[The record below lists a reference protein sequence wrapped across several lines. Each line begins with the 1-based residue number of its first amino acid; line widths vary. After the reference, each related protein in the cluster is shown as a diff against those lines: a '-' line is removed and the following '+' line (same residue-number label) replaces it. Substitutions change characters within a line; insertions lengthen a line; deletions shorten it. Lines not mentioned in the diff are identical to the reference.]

1 MGMHALVCHCSWR
14 DYNYDHFKEDAGK
27 IASGIRNEAPKKKEN
42 IEMSVDDDDDLESL
56 RLYAL
61 QTLLA
66 KKKTPGATTLT
77 PPQPAMSGV
86 SQCQGARLTWS
97 PYQAQLTTRGRGF
110 HRGGR
115 NGVFQSH
122 RNNSNLIAIVP
133 VTEETENSVSK
144 NKQVSSSEIPRL
156 VLPQHR
162 YCKDHSPQTKE
173 EKVSG
178 FAGRAVAGKGT
189 WYLFGFVMNSGVRQF
204 EFYNV
209 ISKQFLLQYHLV
221 TTKFSRYE
229 DSDSN
234 SSADD
239 SDEST
244 DNKSEKGSAT
254 SEKGQESKAVEQKDD
269 VPHNGIREEVLKK
282 SGGDDD
288 DIDDSIERLM
298 DQLEEVIGDKVSDN
312 KVVPI
317 VLKKESPNMK
327 AELKIPVAMP
337 TQPIQSFVTLEHVVS
352 PGISKDISLP
362 LVRSL
367 SSEESTISKHLS
379 TSSFKTEPLHE
390 MDRSILHRSSPKR
403 HPLSPISRS
412 SHSHTR
418 SPLNRVERV
427 PSPSSRV
434 RPYYPTGNHRFSRS
448 PSRYHTSPRYSRSRS
463 RSPLRPMKVSSSPLR
478 SLHSS
483 RRSISPRRDVSRSP
497 PSRYLSRINKS
508 LSPRRSLSPLLHR
521 SVSPRRPLSPRR
533 SVSPKGRRAE
543 FISLRR
549 SPSQL
554 YKSSPRRRSIS
565 PSFRRRSLSP
575 RKSPM
580 RRHSPS
586 PRRIVSPLPH
596 RYRPPSPRRQRSTS
610 PRQSSYRSSP
620 SHKLC
625 SPSSRHFS
633 PLPRRTSPSRHLHS
647 PLSRQHSPH
656 TWRQNSPAKQSSA
669 ASPSQRRFSP
679 LRRQVSPPRR
689 QLSPSRRM
697 ASPSRRMASPS
708 RRMASPSRRQISPS
722 RRLISP
728 PRRQISPIHLPLSPL
743 RRHISPVRRPISP
756 SQRHI
761 SPGRRPIS
769 PMRRRTSPARRPNS
783 PLRRQISP
791 ARRPNSPLRRQI
803 ITSPWR
809 PNSPQR
815 RQSSPA
821 RRPSTPV
828 RRQISPARR
837 APSPLRRQLSPIS
850 QQVSPKRYISSSP
863 RKLSPVPKRSRSPVR
878 RNPSPPR
885 KISPLVRNPSPPQR
899 HTSGSPPRSLGKRP
913 SPSRNISPIS
923 KRLGSPKYGRSRSP
937 QHLKERRSSLI
948 SRNRS
953 SWSPNQDTD
962 NKTVSPRICKRSRSP
977 VSKHRSRSDFN
988 VRQKEKDTAAGNDK
1002 IHLKEEEQRKTS
1014 KEVDSTRSSVNRG
1027 RSLKHSNSSR
1037 SAGWSSSSSLSL
1049 SPSPEVNTHA
1059 KSPIR
1064 ITTTIIS
1071 RRLGR
1076 GSSAG
1081 KHSSNSGETS
1091 TKVSVKNRVGK
1102 RETQNESSRKRD
1114 INKKSNRKQSAS
1126 PRSPLRNSPK
1136 VSEREIDR
1144 NKFQRG
1150 KNSSH
1155 RNSKSLK
1162 QDVESGPTDPI
1173 MEARRRKFESL
1184 NIVEPSVKKIRLKNM
1199 SEEKEKKELTTT
1211 SLGEQ
1216 PHHLTPPVESVLTH
1230 KKPEKSDWDEIDD
1243 CILELEKAIN
1253 LWDSDDGDFEVQ
1265 NKLKSSEDTKSLAKT
1280 DQEDQSKIST
1290 TKITKDEEIST
1301 KTRKLTSVSMPI
1313 KSKRLNN
1320 VVEESLQNHLENLHE
1335 AFTER
1340 GYPKPLIKN
1349 LLRLPE
1355 TPQSPKPE
1363 KPDTIPLV
1371 TKYYPCLQKI
1381 NKILVSGFHI
1391 LEASICTK
1399 NILKK
1404 PPVLVYKQPSSLR
1417 NLLVHPKLKTENGTT
1432 FIQPQQG
1439 SQPCNKTAGKTCQI
1453 HYPAATFSSNITNSI
1468 YTIKGN
1474 HT

>member
-1 MGMHALVCHCSWR
+1 MGKQALVAHMKGKKHIQLIQFRYIDGPSSFLGTTFSTSTAQLAALSPMPVMAAELSSSPGLYTAEPATSSQP
-14 DYNYDHFKEDAGK
+14 DNIIQPLLNTKNVMKPKSIEFLSPIKDEDMNNKNNLLFAKDVNLGFDTLTQL
-27 IASGIRNEAPKKKEN
+27 KKAK
-42 IEMSVDDDDDLESL
+42 MSVDEDDDLESL

-66 KKKTPGATTLT
+66 KKKTSGATTLT
-77 PPQPAMSGV
+77 PPQPEMSGV

-133 VTEETENSVSK
+133 VTEETENCVSK
-144 NKQVSSSEIPRL
+144 NKQVSSSETPRL

-178 FAGRAVAGKGT
+178 RLSACLGYPGYIQPLTGKSGRSSACLGCPGYIQPLIGK
-189 WYLFGFVMNSGVRQF
+189 SGRSSACLGYPGYIQSL
-204 EFYNV
+204 
-209 ISKQFLLQYHLV
+209 IV

-229 DSDSN
+229 DSDSDSN

-244 DNKSEKGSAT
+244 DNESEKGSAT

-269 VPHNGIREEVLKK
+269 LPHNGIREEVLKK
-282 SGGDDD
+282 GGDDD

-298 DQLEEVIGDKVSDN
+298 DQLEEVIGDKISDN

-317 VLKKESPNMK
+317 VLKKESPNLK
-327 AELKIPVAMP
+327 VELKIPVAMP
-337 TQPIQSFVTLEHVVS
+337 TRPIESFVTLEHVVS
-352 PGISKDISLP
+352 PGISKDNSLP

-412 SHSHTR
+412 SQSHTR

-448 PSRYHTSPRYSRSRS
+448 PSRYHTSPRYSRSHS

-478 SLHSS
+478 PLHSS

-549 SPSQL
+549 SPQL

-575 RKSPM
+575 RKSPI

-586 PRRIVSPLPH
+586 PRRLVSPLPH

-620 SHKLC
+620 SHKPC

-669 ASPSQRRFSP
+669 ASPSQRLFSP

-689 QLSPSRRM
+689 QL
-697 ASPSRRMASPS
+697 SPS

-728 PRRQISPIHLPLSPL
+728 PRRQISPIRRPLSPL

-769 PMRRRTSPARRPNS
+769 PSQRH
-783 PLRRQISP
+783 ISP
-791 ARRPNSPLRRQI
+791 RSSAYF
-803 ITSPWR
+803 TS
-809 PNSPQR
+809 
-815 RQSSPA
+815 A
-821 RRPSTPV
+821 KTGV
-828 RRQISPARR
+828 T
-837 APSPLRRQLSPIS
+837 
-850 QQVSPKRYISSSP
+850 SSSTKFTITKTNFTCSATKFSITKTNNYITLAT
-863 RKLSPVPKRSRSPVR
+863 KLTTTKTIVTIAKTKFTVPKRSRSPVR

-913 SPSRNISPIS
+913 SPSHNISPIS

-962 NKTVSPRICKRSRSP
+962 NKTVSPPICKRSRSP

-988 VRQKEKDTAAGNDK
+988 VRQKEKDTAVGNDK
-1002 IHLKEEEQRKTS
+1002 LHLKEEEQRKTS
-1014 KEVDSTRSSVNRG
+1014 KEVDSNRSSVNRG

-1064 ITTTIIS
+1064 ITNTIIS

-1114 INKKSNRKQSAS
+1114 INKKGNRKQSVS

-1136 VSEREIDR
+1136 VSEKEIDR

-1162 QDVESGPTDPI
+1162 QDLESGPTDPV

-1199 SEEKEKKELTTT
+1199 SEEKEKKELTKT

-1216 PHHLTPPVESVLTH
+1216 PHQLTPPVESVLTH

-1265 NKLKSSEDTKSLAKT
+1265 NKLKSSEDTKPLAKT

-1290 TKITKDEEIST
+1290 SKITKDEEIST

-1320 VVEESLQNHLENLHE
+1320 VVEELPANHGEVRARKDE
-1335 AFTER
+1335 S
-1340 GYPKPLIKN
+1340 
-1349 LLRLPE
+1349 RL
-1355 TPQSPKPE
+1355 
-1363 KPDTIPLV
+1363 
-1371 TKYYPCLQKI
+1371 
-1381 NKILVSGFHI
+1381 
-1391 LEASICTK
+1391 
-1399 NILKK
+1399 
-1404 PPVLVYKQPSSLR
+1404 
-1417 NLLVHPKLKTENGTT
+1417 
-1432 FIQPQQG
+1432 
-1439 SQPCNKTAGKTCQI
+1439 
-1453 HYPAATFSSNITNSI
+1453 FS
-1468 YTIKGN
+1468 TIKKCTDPELSSKEIDLRAELSRRRAERLTLDREGPKQN
-1474 HT
+1474 RDYKGCQV

>member
-1 MGMHALVCHCSWR
+1 MKSLPTVDIG
-14 DYNYDHFKEDAGK
+14 FT
-27 IASGIRNEAPKKKEN
+27 ASAAMKYIKYIK
-42 IEMSVDDDDDLESL
+42 MSVDEDDDLESL

-66 KKKTPGATTLT
+66 KKKTSGATTLT
-77 PPQPAMSGV
+77 PPQPEMSGV

-133 VTEETENSVSK
+133 VTEETENCVSK
-144 NKQVSSSEIPRL
+144 NKQVSSSETPRL

-178 FAGRAVAGKGT
+178 RSSTCLGCPGYIQPLIGKSGRLSACLGYPGYIQPLIGK
-189 WYLFGFVMNSGVRQF
+189 SGRLSACLGYPGYIQPL
-204 EFYNV
+204 
-209 ISKQFLLQYHLV
+209 IV

-244 DNKSEKGSAT
+244 DNESEKGSAT
-254 SEKGQESKAVEQKDD
+254 SEKGQESKAFEQKDD
-269 VPHNGIREEVLKK
+269 LPHNGIREEVLKK
-282 SGGDDD
+282 GGGDDD

-298 DQLEEVIGDKVSDN
+298 DQLEEVIGDKISDN

-317 VLKKESPNMK
+317 VLKKESPNLK
-327 AELKIPVAMP
+327 VELKIPVAMP
-337 TQPIQSFVTLEHVVS
+337 TRPIESFVTLEHVVS

-412 SHSHTR
+412 SQSHTR

-448 PSRYHTSPRYSRSRS
+448 PSRYHTSPRYSRSHS

-478 SLHSS
+478 PLHSS

-549 SPSQL
+549 SPQL

-575 RKSPM
+575 RKSPI

-586 PRRIVSPLPH
+586 PRRLVSPLPH

-620 SHKLC
+620 SHKPC

-669 ASPSQRRFSP
+669 ASPSQRLFSP

-689 QLSPSRRM
+689 QL
-697 ASPSRRMASPS
+697 SPS

-728 PRRQISPIHLPLSPL
+728 PRRQISPIRRPLSPL

-769 PMRRRTSPARRPNS
+769 PSQRHISPGRRPISPLRRRASPARRPNS

-809 PNSPQR
+809 QNSPQR
-815 RQSSPA
+815 RQLSPLRRQSSPV
-821 RRPSTPV
+821 RRPSTPG

-850 QQVSPKRYISSSP
+850 QQVSPRRYISSSP

-913 SPSRNISPIS
+913 SPSHNISPIS

-937 QHLKERRSSLI
+937 QHLKERRPSLI

-962 NKTVSPRICKRSRSP
+962 NKTVSPPICKRSRSP

-988 VRQKEKDTAAGNDK
+988 VRQKEKDTAVGNDK
-1002 IHLKEEEQRKTS
+1002 LHLKEEEQRKTS

-1064 ITTTIIS
+1064 ITNTIIS

-1114 INKKSNRKQSAS
+1114 INKKGNRKQSVS

-1136 VSEREIDR
+1136 VSEKEIDR

-1162 QDVESGPTDPI
+1162 QDVESGPTDPV

-1199 SEEKEKKELTTT
+1199 SEEKEKKELTKT

-1216 PHHLTPPVESVLTH
+1216 PHQLTPPVESVLTH

-1265 NKLKSSEDTKSLAKT
+1265 NKLKSSEDTKPLAKAHR
-1280 DQEDQSKIST
+1280 ISS
-1290 TKITKDEEIST
+1290 DPEI
-1301 KTRKLTSVSMPI
+1301 
-1313 KSKRLNN
+1313 
-1320 VVEESLQNHLENLHE
+1320 LQNYLENLQE
-1335 AFTER
+1335 ALER
-1340 GYPKPLIKN
+1340 ERECPKPLIKN
-1349 LLRLPE
+1349 LLRLAE

-1371 TKYYPCLQKI
+1371 TKYYPGLQKI
-1381 NKILVSGFHI
+1381 NKILVSVFHI
-1391 LEASICTK
+1391 LEAS
-1399 NILKK
+1399 
-1404 PPVLVYKQPSSLR
+1404 
-1417 NLLVHPKLKTENGTT
+1417 
-1432 FIQPQQG
+1432 
-1439 SQPCNKTAGKTCQI
+1439 SQL
-1453 HYPAATFSSNITNSI
+1453 PANHGEVRARKDESRLFS
-1468 YTIKGN
+1468 TIKKCTDPELSSKEIDLRAELSRRRAERLTLKARGCGLPKGWKKGEEGYN
-1474 HT
+1474 GWWKDKHLDTT

>member
-1 MGMHALVCHCSWR
+1 MLQRWMSKLQ
-14 DYNYDHFKEDAGK
+14 
-27 IASGIRNEAPKKKEN
+27 
-42 IEMSVDDDDDLESL
+42 MSVDDDDDLESL

-86 SQCQGARLTWS
+86 SQCQGTRLTWS

-173 EKVSG
+173 EKVS
-178 FAGRAVAGKGT
+178 
-189 WYLFGFVMNSGVRQF
+189 
-204 EFYNV
+204 
-209 ISKQFLLQYHLV
+209 V

-229 DSDSN
+229 DSDSDSN

-244 DNKSEKGSAT
+244 DNESEKGSAT

-337 TQPIQSFVTLEHVVS
+337 TRPIESFVTLEPVVS

-463 RSPLRPMKVSSSPLR
+463 RTPLRPMKVSSSPLR

-508 LSPRRSLSPLLHR
+508 LSPRRSLSPLLHC

-697 ASPSRRMASPS
+697 ASPSRRQI
-708 RRMASPSRRQISPS
+708 SPSRRQISPS

-728 PRRQISPIHLPLSPL
+728 PRRQISPIHRPLSPL

-761 SPGRRPIS
+761 SPDRRPIS

-809 PNSPQR
+809 PNSPQRRQLSPLR

-977 VSKHRSRSDFN
+977 VSKHRSRSDLN

-1002 IHLKEEEQRKTS
+1002 IHLKEQEQRKTS
-1014 KEVDSTRSSVNRG
+1014 KEVNSTRSSVNRG

-1162 QDVESGPTDPI
+1162 QDVESGPTDPV

-1265 NKLKSSEDTKSLAKT
+1265 NKLKSSEDTKSLAK
-1280 DQEDQSKIST
+1280 K
-1290 TKITKDEEIST
+1290 K
-1301 KTRKLTSVSMPI
+1301 
-1313 KSKRLNN
+1313 
-1320 VVEESLQNHLENLHE
+1320 
-1335 AFTER
+1335 

-1355 TPQSPKPE
+1355 TPQSPKPK

-1381 NKILVSGFHI
+1381 NKILVSGFPI
-1391 LEASICTK
+1391 LEASIRTN

-1439 SQPCNKTAGKTCQI
+1439 SQTCNKTACKTCQI
-1453 HYPAATFSSNITNSI
+1453 HHPAATFSNITYSI
-1468 YTIKGN
+1468 YTIKDN

>member
-1 MGMHALVCHCSWR
+1 MDHKLEQRANIKFCVLLRKSGTETFQMMQQACGDEVTSRPWWIWPVR
-14 DYNYDHFKEDAGK
+14 DRPPFTGSLQSGKSGKVKEKNKSGK
-27 IASGIRNEAPKKKEN
+27 LKK
-42 IEMSVDDDDDLESL
+42 MSVDDDDDLESL
-56 RLYAL
+56 RRYAL

-115 NGVFQSH
+115 NGVFQNH

-133 VTEETENSVSK
+133 VTEETESCVSK
-144 NKQVSSSEIPRL
+144 NMLVSSSETPRL

-162 YCKDHSPQTKE
+162 YCKDHSLQTKE
-173 EKVSG
+173 EKV
-178 FAGRAVAGKGT
+178 
-189 WYLFGFVMNSGVRQF
+189 
-204 EFYNV
+204 
-209 ISKQFLLQYHLV
+209 LV

-234 SSADD
+234 SSAED
-239 SDEST
+239 SEEST
-244 DNKSEKGSAT
+244 DDESEKGSTT

-269 VPHNGIREEVLKK
+269 LPHNGILEEVLKK
-282 SGGDDD
+282 DDD

-298 DQLEEVIGDKVSDN
+298 DQLEEVIGDKISDN
-312 KVVPI
+312 KAVPL

-327 AELKIPVAMP
+327 VELNIPIAMP
-337 TQPIQSFVTLEHVVS
+337 TRPIESFVTSEHVVS
-352 PGISKDISLP
+352 ASISKDISLP

-367 SSEESTISKHLS
+367 SSEESTVSKHFS

-390 MDRSILHRSSPKR
+390 MDRSILRRSSPKR

-412 SHSHTR
+412 SQSHAR

-434 RPYYPTGNHRFSRS
+434 RAYYPTGNHRFSRS
-448 PSRYHTSPRYSRSRS
+448 PPRYHTSPRYSRSRS
-463 RSPLRPMKVSSSPLR
+463 RSPMRPMKVSSSPLR
-478 SLHSS
+478 PLHSS

-508 LSPRRSLSPLLHR
+508 PSPRRSLSPLLHR
-521 SVSPRRPLSPRR
+521 PVSPRRPLSPRR

-565 PSFRRRSLSP
+565 PPFRRRSLSP
-575 RKSPM
+575 RKSPI

-586 PRRIVSPLPH
+586 PRRQVSPLPH

-620 SHKLC
+620 SRKLC

-647 PLSRQHSPH
+647 PLSRQRSPH

-669 ASPSQRRFSP
+669 ISPSQRLLSP

-697 ASPSRRMASPS
+697 ASPSH
-708 RRMASPSRRQISPS
+708 RQISPS
-722 RRLISP
+722 RRPISP
-728 PRRQISPIHLPLSPL
+728 PRRQISPIHRPLSPL

-756 SQRHI
+756 SRRQI

-769 PMRRRTSPARRPNS
+769 PLRRQTSPARRPNS

-815 RQSSPA
+815 RQLSPLRRQSSPA
-821 RRPSTPV
+821 HRPSTPG
-828 RRQISPARR
+828 RRHISPARR
-837 APSPLRRQLSPIS
+837 APSPLRRQLSPVS
-850 QQVSPKRYISSSP
+850 QQVSPRRYISSSP

-899 HTSGSPPRSLGKRP
+899 HTSGSPPRSLGKRQ

-948 SRNRS
+948 NRNRS

-962 NKTVSPRICKRSRSP
+962 SKTVSPRICKRSRSPNLKKRSP

-988 VRQKEKDTAAGNDK
+988 VRQKEKDTAVGNDK

-1014 KEVDSTRSSVNRG
+1014 KEVDSDRSSVNRG
-1027 RSLKHSNSSR
+1027 RILKRSNSSR

-1064 ITTTIIS
+1064 IATTIIS

-1076 GSSAG
+1076 DSSAG

-1091 TKVSVKNRVGK
+1091 TKASVKNRVGK

-1114 INKKSNRKQSAS
+1114 INKKANRKKSES

-1136 VSEREIDR
+1136 VSEKEIDR
-1144 NKFQRG
+1144 NKFHRG

-1162 QDVESGPTDPI
+1162 QDVESGPTDPV
-1173 MEARRRKFESL
+1173 MEARRKKFESL

-1199 SEEKEKKELTTT
+1199 SEEKEKKETIKT

-1216 PHHLTPPVESVLTH
+1216 PLQLAPPVESGLTH

-1280 DQEDQSKIST
+1280 DQEEQSKIST
-1290 TKITKDEEIST
+1290 SKNTKDEEIST
-1301 KTRKLTSVSMPI
+1301 KARILTSVSMPS
-1313 KSKRLNN
+1313 KSKRINN
-1320 VVEESLQNHLENLHE
+1320 IVEELPANHGEVRARKDENRLFSTIKKCTDPELSSKEIDLRAELSRRRAERLTLAGSVHESLPARLVHKT
-1335 AFTER
+1335 FKKIER
-1340 GYPKPLIKN
+1340 
-1349 LLRLPE
+1349 E
-1355 TPQSPKPE
+1355 DVQT
-1363 KPDTIPLV
+1363 
-1371 TKYYPCLQKI
+1371 TKK
-1381 NKILVSGFHI
+1381 K
-1391 LEASICTK
+1391 LEAHRVERTEK
-1399 NILKK
+1399 RRVMVLKK
-1404 PPVLVYKQPSSLR
+1404 PTVV
-1417 NLLVHPKLKTENGTT
+1417 ENDTS
-1432 FIQPQQG
+1432 F
-1439 SQPCNKTAGKTCQI
+1439 
-1453 HYPAATFSSNITNSI
+1453 FNITLS
-1468 YTIKGN
+1468 KGIPIL
-1474 HT
+1474 

>member
-173 EKVSG
+173 EKVSEVHKNDTPE
-178 FAGRAVAGKGT
+178 FT
-189 WYLFGFVMNSGVRQF
+189 WERPWPY
-204 EFYNV
+204 
-209 ISKQFLLQYHLV
+209 LV

-229 DSDSN
+229 DSDSDSN

-697 ASPSRRMASPS
+697 ASPSRR
-708 RRMASPSRRQISPS
+708 QISPS

-728 PRRQISPIHLPLSPL
+728 PRRQISPIHRPLSPL

-809 PNSPQR
+809 PNSPQRRQLSPLR

-953 SWSPNQDTD
+953 SGSPNQDTD

-1014 KEVDSTRSSVNRG
+1014 KEVDSTRSLVNRG

-1162 QDVESGPTDPI
+1162 QDVESGPTDPV

-1265 NKLKSSEDTKSLAKT
+1265 NKLKSSEDTKSLAKCHPFNT
-1280 DQEDQSKIST
+1280 KRSIPYSFAIRAHCISS
-1290 TKITKDEEIST
+1290 DS
-1301 KTRKLTSVSMPI
+1301 
-1313 KSKRLNN
+1313 
-1320 VVEESLQNHLENLHE
+1320 ESLQNHLENLHE

-1371 TKYYPCLQKI
+1371 TK
-1381 NKILVSGFHI
+1381 
-1391 LEASICTK
+1391 
-1399 NILKK
+1399 
-1404 PPVLVYKQPSSLR
+1404 